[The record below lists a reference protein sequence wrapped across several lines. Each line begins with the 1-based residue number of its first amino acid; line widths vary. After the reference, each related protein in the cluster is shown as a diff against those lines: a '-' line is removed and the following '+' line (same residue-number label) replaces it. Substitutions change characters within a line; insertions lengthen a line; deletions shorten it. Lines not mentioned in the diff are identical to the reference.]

1 MIFKGINYKSFAK
14 FERRKVIMKS
24 ICKKWKYLSVMTAI
38 MMLLTILPVDTKAAD
53 TKVEITDEERKEQET
68 TGDKTDSAAIAAG
81 AAALLDKENAEG
93 DEQAD
98 IQVEESNLAQ
108 ADNNES
114 SSQPMAEEDADMPE
128 SAVEIVEEDDT
139 MLAKAAIPAAE
150 SVKEQEPVSSETA
163 ITVGAAAM
171 LEAQIV
177 DEEKAINAYVTNRAM
192 EPEAKLENSTLV
204 MAKVNQYV
212 NIRESASQE
221 SEKVGVLYKDCGG
234 EVLETQQEWTKI
246 SSGDVTGWILN
257 EYLYFGNEAKELA
270 SDVGILTAHANTQLL
285 RVRKDANKESEII
298 GLLSEG
304 EAVEAISEEGDW
316 VSVSYEGT
324 KGYVS
329 SEFVNVEFTVD
340 KAESMEVIKAREEVE
355 RARREAE
362 AAASR
367 NAKKE
372 AVLAT
377 ASELEILAALIQCE
391 AGGEPYEGQ
400 IAVGAVVMNRV
411 RSGGYPNSI
420 TEVIYASGQFVPASK
435 GKMESL
441 ILEKNIRSSC
451 VQAAQEAISG
461 TCNVGDALHFRRK
474 GNRQGLIIG
483 NHVFW

>member
-1 MIFKGINYKSFAK
+1 
-14 FERRKVIMKS
+14 MKS

-68 TGDKTDSAAIAAG
+68 TGDKTDSAAIAA
-81 AAALLDKENAEG
+81 ATLLDKENAEG

-98 IQVEESNLAQ
+98 IQMEESNLAQ

-114 SSQPMAEEDADMPE
+114 SSQPMVEEDADMPE
-128 SAVEIVEEDDT
+128 SAVEIVEEDNT

-192 EPEAKLENSTLV
+192 EPEAKLQNSTLV

>member
-81 AAALLDKENAEG
+81 AAALLDKEIAEG

-128 SAVEIVEEDDT
+128 SAVEIVEEDNT

-177 DEEKAINAYVTNRAM
+177 DEEKAINAYVNNRAM

>member
-1 MIFKGINYKSFAK
+1 
-14 FERRKVIMKS
+14 MKS

-38 MMLLTILPVDTKAAD
+38 MMLLTILPVNTKAAD
-53 TKVEITDEERKEQET
+53 TKVELPDDERKEQET
-68 TGDKTDSAAIAAG
+68 TGDKADSAAITAG
-81 AAALLDKENAEG
+81 AAAVLDMEIADG
-93 DEQAD
+93 DELADTQA
-98 IQVEESNLAQ
+98 EESDITLE
-108 ADNNES
+108 DNES
-114 SSQPMAEEDADMPE
+114 SQLAVEADADMPE
-128 SAVEIVEEDDT
+128 SAVEIVEEDNTT
-139 MLAKAAIPAAE
+139 MLAKAAISTAE
-150 SVKEQEPVSSETA
+150 LAKEQEPVSSETA

-177 DEEKAINAYVTNRAM
+177 DEEKAINAYVNNRAM

-212 NIRESASQE
+212 NIRENASQE

-257 EYLYFGNEAKELA
+257 EYLYFGNEAKQLA

-304 EAVEAISEEGDW
+304 EAVEAISDEGDW
-316 VSVSYEGT
+316 ISVSYEGT

-340 KAESMEVIKAREEVE
+340 TAESMEVIKAREEVE

>member
-128 SAVEIVEEDDT
+128 SAVEIVEEDNT

-234 EVLETQQEWTKI
+234 EVVETQQEWTKI

>member
-81 AAALLDKENAEG
+81 AATLLDKENAEG

-128 SAVEIVEEDDT
+128 SAVEIVEEDNT

>member
-114 SSQPMAEEDADMPE
+114 SSQPMAEEDADLPE
-128 SAVEIVEEDDT
+128 SAVEIVEEDNT

-150 SVKEQEPVSSETA
+150 SVKEQEPVSSDTA

-177 DEEKAINAYVTNRAM
+177 DEEKAINAYVNNRAM

>member
-1 MIFKGINYKSFAK
+1 M
-14 FERRKVIMKS
+14 
-24 ICKKWKYLSVMTAI
+24 
-38 MMLLTILPVDTKAAD
+38 
-53 TKVEITDEERKEQET
+53 
-68 TGDKTDSAAIAAG
+68 
-81 AAALLDKENAEG
+81 
-93 DEQAD
+93 
-98 IQVEESNLAQ
+98 AQ
-108 ADNNES
+108 ADDNES
-114 SSQPMAEEDADMPE
+114 SSQPMVEEDADMPE
-128 SAVEIVEEDDT
+128 SAVEIVEEDNT

>member
-53 TKVEITDEERKEQET
+53 TRVEITDEERKEQET

-114 SSQPMAEEDADMPE
+114 SSQPMVEEDADMPE
-128 SAVEIVEEDDT
+128 SAVEIVEEDNT

-177 DEEKAINAYVTNRAM
+177 DEEKAINAYVNNRAM

>member
-53 TKVEITDEERKEQET
+53 TRVEITDEERKEQET

-114 SSQPMAEEDADMPE
+114 SSQPMVEEDADMPE
-128 SAVEIVEEDDT
+128 SAVEIVEEDNT

>member
-1 MIFKGINYKSFAK
+1 
-14 FERRKVIMKS
+14 MKS

-68 TGDKTDSAAIAAG
+68 TGDKTDSAAIAA
-81 AAALLDKENAEG
+81 ATLLDKENAEG

-98 IQVEESNLAQ
+98 IQMEESNLAQ

-114 SSQPMAEEDADMPE
+114 SSQPMVEEDADMPE
-128 SAVEIVEEDDT
+128 SAVEIVEEDNT

>member
-114 SSQPMAEEDADMPE
+114 SSQPMVEEDADMPE

>member
-38 MMLLTILPVDTKAAD
+38 MMLLTIFPVDTKAAD

-114 SSQPMAEEDADMPE
+114 SSQPMVEEDADMPE
-128 SAVEIVEEDDT
+128 SAVEIVEEDNT

>member
-114 SSQPMAEEDADMPE
+114 SSQPMVEEDADMPE
-128 SAVEIVEEDDT
+128 SAVEIVEEDNT